1 MKENRLRLAWRGE
14 YHSNEHQSKNDFF
27 AGAKTKTTLEDVLDI
42 CMDVYETGTGKY
54 EESGYYGKLRILAY
68 WAAQLAN
75 PILFFLDDDGTRLS
89 KSDLEDREDKYKED
103 LKNCGLYRRKLKED
117 AVKKL
122 LDKKV
127 RLNYILKKDL
137 QGAFP
142 EGEGDYVRE
151 KHIRFTQLTDGSWA
165 FIDFVIR
172 VRGGYVFLEVDEH
185 QHKAPG
191 YENRVSAPYRSG
203 DMERMVKVMGAY
215 WHAGNVWPVL
225 WLRYNPDASKFVV
238 YQSQGDTPETVP
250 QCTDRKER
258 ERLLINHLESIDLS
272 EEAQGGWKIEYAFY
286 DARVV
291 SGNTI
296 AETTEIPTYAEAY
309 RNLSTVPTISTIF
322 AWDPNYAPARIN
334 DVEAPDSDTTDDD
347 TMLPEY
353 QVLYAEPY
361 QQETYDSQGTD
372 ECDIMNDSPNF

>member
-1 MKENRLRLAWRGE
+1 MKGKRLGLLWKGE
-14 YHSNEHQSKNDFF
+14 FKATQHQSKNVFF
-27 AGAKTKTTLEDVLDI
+27 AEAKTKTTLVDVLDI
-42 CMDVYETGTGKY
+42 CMDTC
-54 EESGYYGKLRILAY
+54 EEEKGDYGKLRILAY
-68 WAAQLAN
+68 WAAQLAV
-75 PILFFLDDDGTRLS
+75 PILSFLDDNGEPSELS
-89 KSDLEDREDKYKED
+89 ISDLKERAVRYKKD

-117 AVKKL
+117 AVKKA
-122 LDKKV
+122 LDNADNHF
-127 RLNYILKKDL
+127 RYILKKDIIPK
-137 QGAFP
+137 GAFP
-142 EGEGDYVRE
+142 SSIGDYVRE
-151 KHIRFTQLTDGSWA
+151 KHIRFTHLPEDGSWA
-165 FIDFVIR
+165 FIDFVIC
-172 VRGGYVFLEVDEH
+172 VRGGFVFLEVDEH

-258 ERLLINHLESIDLS
+258 KRLLINHLVSIDLS
-272 EEAQGGWKIEYAFY
+272 EEAQGSWKIEYAFY

-334 DVEAPDSDTTDDD
+334 DVEAPDGDTTDDD

>member
-1 MKENRLRLAWRGE
+1 M
-14 YHSNEHQSKNDFF
+14 
-27 AGAKTKTTLEDVLDI
+27 KTTLEDILNIALDV
-42 CMDVYETGTGKY
+42 CDDERGTYGRLHFVAYCAGQLQDPLCFLVHKTGEKELPWRPGVRCY
-54 EESGYYGKLRILAY
+54 
-68 WAAQLAN
+68 
-75 PILFFLDDDGTRLS
+75 S
-89 KSDLEDREDKYKED
+89 KSQIKERAESEEVKQVVGMAEQRHEEEIRVRKAVDTDKDKTYKWV
-103 LKNCGLYRRKLKED
+103 RRKNGIRE
-117 AVKKL
+117 
-122 LDKKV
+122 
-127 RLNYILKKDL
+127 
-137 QGAFP
+137 FP
-142 EGEGDYVRE
+142 ELWKYTDE
-151 KHIRFTQLTDGSWA
+151 KYICLRQLNSKKA
-165 FIDFVIR
+165 YARIDFVFG
-172 VRGGYVFLEVDEH
+172 VPGGYVFLEVDED
-185 QHKAPG
+185 QHRAPG
-191 YENRVSAPYRSG
+191 YENNVSG
-203 DMERMVKVMGAY
+203 DMKRMEDVMRAY
-215 WHAGNVWPVL
+215 KNGRNRLPVL